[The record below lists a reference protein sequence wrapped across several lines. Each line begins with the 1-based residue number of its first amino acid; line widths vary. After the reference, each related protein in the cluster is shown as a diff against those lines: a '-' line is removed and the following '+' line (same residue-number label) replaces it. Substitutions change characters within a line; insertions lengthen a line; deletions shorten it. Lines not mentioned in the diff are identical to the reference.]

1 MLSCTPPTTCHPL
14 SISSRECPH
23 CQLVASHRTSHLDHM
38 YNILHTTS
46 TGNFLDLSRNSCR
59 QAVTAASPLSHK
71 PCTFLSSARSLGTP
85 RNCQGLWARM
95 GKQTPMRH
103 GSYISSGQASPQPG
117 GKKNTQSAALCNCF
131 LHFGVIRRGTITTCV
146 DFHQEREIIAI
157 GSPLQIVGLVK

>member
-95 GKQTPMRH
+95 GAKRTH
-103 GSYISSGQASPQPG
+103 SPQPYAIASS
-117 GKKNTQSAALCNCF
+117 TLVSSDEAQSQHVLTS
-131 LHFGVIRRGTITTCV
+131 IRK
-146 DFHQEREIIAI
+146 EKL
-157 GSPLQIVGLVK
+157 LQLDLLSRS